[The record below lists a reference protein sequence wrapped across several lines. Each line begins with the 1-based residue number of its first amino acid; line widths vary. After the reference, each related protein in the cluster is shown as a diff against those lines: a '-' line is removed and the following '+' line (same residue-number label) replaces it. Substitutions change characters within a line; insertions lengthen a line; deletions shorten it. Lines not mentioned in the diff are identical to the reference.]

1 MPWLGEKEVGTEA
14 LASPHAAAGIYS
26 VSHLAWMA
34 RFFLGS
40 KGEWHLL
47 PKAPRN
53 TGNVE
58 GPGSRPGTGYW

>member
-1 MPWLGEKEVGTEA
+1 MPWPGEKEVGTEA

-40 KGEWHLL
+40 KGERYLL
-47 PKAPRN
+47 PKAGLKS
-53 TGNVE
+53 T
-58 GPGSRPGTGYW
+58 